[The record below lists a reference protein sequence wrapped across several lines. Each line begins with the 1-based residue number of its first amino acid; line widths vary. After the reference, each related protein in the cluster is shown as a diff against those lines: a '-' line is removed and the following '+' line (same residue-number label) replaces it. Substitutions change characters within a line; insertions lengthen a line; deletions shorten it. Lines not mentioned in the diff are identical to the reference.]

1 MKKQTL
7 IDSLLLVLLLG
18 GIVFVM
24 TFHGQNEENNE
35 GEENKDYYPSNV
47 VDIVSEEET
56 IHSEP
61 VTDNFNKNNVVIGDI
76 ENTDEDVI
84 VNQPIKNAP
93 NNTTVIYFFWG
104 DGCPHCANQKPFL
117 EEMEKKYSELEVKMF
132 EVYRSKNNQKLFQE
146 IAQAYGIQARGV
158 PATFIGDFEPIIG
171 FGTKETTGVEIED
184 RIKQCIEDGCISPEK
199 KL

>member
-7 IDSLLLVLLLG
+7 IMISLLVILSG
-18 GIVFVM
+18 GIIFAM
-24 TFHGQNEENNE
+24 TSSDHNKESKESENS
-35 GEENKDYYPSNV
+35 KSISILDT
-47 VDIVSEEET
+47 ISEEET
-56 IHSEP
+56 IPSKPSVIHNSDTKN
-61 VTDNFNKNNVVIGDI
+61 VTIEDSKNID
-76 ENTDEDVI
+76 DVI
-84 VNQPIKNAP
+84 TSFQTVKDMSE
-93 NNTTVIYFFWG
+93 NNSVVIYFFWG

-171 FGTKETTGVEIED
+171 FGTKETTGVEIEN
-184 RIKQCIEDGCISPEK
+184 RIKQCIEDSCISPEK